1 MRVIFFTGKGGVGKS
16 TLSCATA
23 ARVADN
29 GKKVVIASLDLAHNL
44 RDILGD
50 ELKRKN
56 IHIIEFD
63 PDSELRKTW
72 NGIYKFIK
80 DFIESQGLEEV
91 YAEEMVLLPGMEE
104 VLFFISLLKI
114 IESNKYEVLIV
125 DGPPTASSLKFLSLP
140 ETFRW
145 YKNKF
150 FSRASKRYIRVK
162 PIMEKYFYTPLP
174 DKNFIE
180 DVEMIYE
187 KILNLHSIL
196 KDPSKTS
203 FRIVTIPSEIA
214 FKETLRLYSVL
225 SLFEYPVDGIILNR
239 FSKDDEIF
247 NRLKTVF
254 SPLPIMVLDELKD
267 EPLGLDSLS
276 YIGDRVYRDW
286 QPDDFLS
293 HNQPFKVVRKNSS
306 TTIEFFLPGIK
317 KEEIEMW
324 IDGNELVIKSGAFKR
339 VMFLKLNGKMDVGEV
354 NFSDGWLRISLL
366 KDV

>member
-23 ARVADN
+23 ARIAGN
-29 GKKVVIASLDLAHNL
+29 GKRVVIASLDLAHNL
-44 RDILGD
+44 RDIIGN

-72 NGIYKFIK
+72 NSIYKFIK
-80 DFIESQGLEEV
+80 EFIESQGLEEI

-104 VLFFISLLKI
+104 VLFFVSLLKI
-114 IESNKYEVLIV
+114 IESNKYDVLIV

-150 FSRASKRYIRVK
+150 FSRASKRYMRVK
-162 PIMEKYFYTPLP
+162 PIMERYFFAPLP
-174 DKNFIE
+174 DRDFIE
-180 DVEMIYE
+180 NIENTYE
-187 KILNLHSIL
+187 KILRLHSIL
-196 KDPSKTS
+196 KNPSKTS

-214 FKETLRLYSVL
+214 LKETLRLYSVL

-239 FSKDDEIF
+239 FSMDEEIF
-247 NRLKTVF
+247 NRLKAIF
-254 SPLPIMVLDELKD
+254 SPLAIMVLEELKE
-267 EPLGLDSLS
+267 EPLGLDSLTH
-276 YIGDRVYRDW
+276 IGEKVYKDCK
-286 QPDDFLS
+286 PDDFLS
-293 HNQPFKVVRKNSS
+293 QNQPLKVVRKNSS

-324 IDGNELVIKSGAFKR
+324 VDGNELVIKSGAFKR
-339 VMFLKLNGKMDVGEV
+339 VLFLKGNGKIRVSDV
-354 NFSDGWLRISLL
+354 NFLDGRLRISLT
-366 KDV
+366 KNA